1 MKADLLKSYLKYRYK
16 VLIFQFAILLL
27 LWYLNRGHNSYIFD
41 TTFFLILISREYY
54 HFDDEQKKIKRL
66 KAKGLTEQDLRN
78 IEFVK
83 KWKQYRESGLWRYCI
98 RDGGIIAGAGL
109 SLVISLIYFTIVPNG
124 FKNIM
129 ADPGNMFSLIGYAY
143 ITGAVTGVIMYRIL
157 WWYNE
162 KRFMRL
168 TDPFNILFES
178 KQASFNDQV

>member
-16 VLIFQFAILLL
+16 
-27 LWYLNRGHNSYIFD
+27 
-41 TTFFLILISREYY
+41 TILISLGIIIVISYLTHDAFIYLFYFLLGIGREYY
-54 HFDDEQKKIKRL
+54 HYDDELKKIKKL

-83 KWKQYRESGLWRYCI
+83 KWEENREGGLWKYCI

-109 SLVISLIYFTIVPNG
+109 SVIISLIYFTVVPNG

-129 ADPGNMFSLIGYAY
+129 DDPGNMFSLIGYAY
-143 ITGAVTGVIMYRIL
+143 IAGATIGVIMYRIL

-168 TDPFNILFES
+168 TDPFNILFAS
-178 KQASFNDQV
+178 KKASFND